1 MYERDTFRKLLAER
15 LTDYMIGEQTCKELW
30 NSRDIR
36 DPVFF
41 NDTINGFTIKINAVK
56 CFARQ
61 IGIITYEECFDITTQ
76 ELIDKI
82 KAEAE

>member
-1 MYERDTFRKLLAER
+1 MYERDTFRELLAER
-15 LTDYMIGEQTCKELW
+15 LTDYMIGEQSCKELW
-30 NSRDIR
+30 NSGDIR

-41 NDTINGFTIKINAVK
+41 NDIINGFIIKINAVK

-61 IGIITYEECFDITTQ
+61 IGIITYKECFEMTTH
-76 ELIDKI
+76 ELIEKI